1 MKMRAVGAVSLVLT
15 MSGVAS
21 LVGCSSDSPSNPDG
35 GADANTESGNP
46 DSGNPD
52 SGNPEGGGPDSGI
65 ADAGDADGSSVACTD
80 PTSGTTTRF
89 AANAVTLPVQKS
101 DFAFDLDGDG
111 KLDNQFGAFLGAL
124 SSQGMD
130 SQASET
136 AAIVA
141 GRAVLLVQETSD
153 DPTGQSD
160 PCAGARLSAASP
172 TSSAPK
178 FDGTDTFT
186 ADTATT
192 SGQLR
197 GAITAGQLV
206 SENPATATTPV
217 SATLRLAPFGAT
229 STMDLPLVGAEVE
242 LTRSGA
248 TISAGRIHGAIR
260 QSDVQQVVVPALAA
274 AFNAQIAANPTATS
288 SQQLLSLFDNGGV
301 ASSACGSTC
310 KNLDGTCATANDG
323 TISDCE
329 VGTNSLIANL
339 LAPDV
344 QLFDSQNNWHP
355 TPGGTTKDSLSVGL
369 GFTGVAA
376 SF

>member
-1 MKMRAVGAVSLVLT
+1 MRAVGAVSLVLT
-15 MSGVAS
+15 MGGVVPLA
-21 LVGCSSDSPSNPDG
+21 GCSSDSPSAPDG
-35 GADANTESGNP
+35 GA

-52 SGNPEGGGPDSGI
+52 SGNPEGGGPDSGT
-65 ADAGDADGSSVACTD
+65 ADAADADGSSVACTD

-111 KLDNQFGAFLGAL
+111 KLDNQFGAFLGVL
-124 SSQGMD
+124 IGQGMD
-130 SQASET
+130 PQASET

-153 DPTGQSD
+153 DPADQSD
-160 PCAGARLSAASP
+160 TCAGALLSVASP

-186 ADTATT
+186 VELT
-192 SGQLR
+192 SGQFR
-197 GAITAGQLV
+197 GAITAGELV
-206 SENPATATTPV
+206 SESPATATTPV
-217 SATLRLAPFGAT
+217 SATLRLALFGAT

-248 TISAGRIHGAIR
+248 TISVGRIHGAIR

-310 KNLDGTCATANDG
+310 KNLNGTCAAANDG

-344 QLFDSQNNWHP
+344 QLYDTQGNWHP